1 MAEAEDRESK
11 TVDMIK
17 IHNHRV
23 GARTGA
29 ARDKV
34 ADYIENATDIDV
46 QKEKKEFLQLKSNA
60 LKSNT
65 RGKGMEVIYGTHT
78 KFSLFLDNLVMAKK
92 IKVETGKNS
101 KSLISLGTGGIHC

>member
-11 TVDMIK
+11 
-17 IHNHRV
+17 
-23 GARTGA
+23 ARTGA

-78 KFSLFLDNLVMAKK
+78 KFSLFLDNLVMAKA
-92 IKVETGKNS
+92 S
-101 KSLISLGTGGIHC
+101 KRSE